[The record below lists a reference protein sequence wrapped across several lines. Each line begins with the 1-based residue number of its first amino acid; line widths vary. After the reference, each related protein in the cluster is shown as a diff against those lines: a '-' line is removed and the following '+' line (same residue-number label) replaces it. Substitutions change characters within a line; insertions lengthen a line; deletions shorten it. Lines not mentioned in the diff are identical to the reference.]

1 MRGIKNLSLGV
12 AIKQDKDVNQSNNE
26 EGKVKDY
33 LLNQNGEN
41 YDFIQESENEA
52 NDSEQDFSIQ
62 NNMTQNQKPQIQISS
77 NSNNLNQSHNDS

>member
-12 AIKQDKDVNQSNNE
+12 AIKQDKDVNQLNNE